1 MGYTGEQ
8 ITIPLGQ
15 YGILSDLAP
24 SDIPPNGLID
34 ARNISLV
41 RGLVE
46 KAPGTLKYNAT
57 PLSAGIVGLTEYR
70 PNDAAKRYIAACS
83 DGTIYRDT
91 GDRLFG
97 GGTAIATGLG
107 TLTPNCQFVVAG
119 QETISADR
127 KLFFF
132 SEGLNQLKVLTAD
145 GTTFRDV
152 TTPASDWTGI
162 NYPKVGV
169 LHRSR
174 LWAFSR
180 QFAYASATGDHEEFV
195 TGAIF
200 QTIFSGEGGDIR
212 GAFVFKGRLFVF
224 KDEGFV
230 YFLDDTDTNS
240 SNWFWRKLS
249 SSFGLSGPHAV
260 LDALND
266 MIAGNTTG
274 SLTSYAATDAFGDI
288 ESADI
293 FRNAQMEGWLR
304 DNTSQSGLEYQ
315 HAIYYAEKKQA
326 FFTYRSTYKTNNDM
340 LMVLDINKQGPRI
353 TSWIKGTPQCLALY
367 TDKYNVQRPMYGDA
381 SGYVQLMDYEDR
393 LEGGTAYEGS
403 FQLAHT
409 DFRFAEPSLAHKQKH
424 FDFLAVEFAPEGDW
438 NVSCDVY
445 MDGVFKET
453 LSFEQQINQKYLDSF
468 TLDTDRLAQAN
479 TFTVTRPLRGTARR
493 ISFKFYNS
501 GSNQSFQ
508 IASITVGLRASGE
521 QANKF

>member
-15 YGILSDLAP
+15 FGLISDIPA
-24 SDIPPNGLID
+24 SDIPPNALID
-34 ARNISLV
+34 ARNISLEK
-41 RGLVE
+41 GLVE
-46 KAPGTLKYNAT
+46 KAPGTLKYNASA
-57 PLSAGIVGLTEYR
+57 LSAGVVGLIEYR
-70 PNDAAKRYIAACS
+70 PDDAAKRIIAACS

-97 GGTAIATGLG
+97 GGTAIASGLG
-107 TLTPNCQFVVAG
+107 TLTPNCQFLVAG
-119 QETISADR
+119 QETIAADR

-132 SEGLNQLKVLTAD
+132 SEGINQLQVLAAD
-145 GTTFRDV
+145 GSTFADV
-152 TTPASDWTGI
+152 ATPASDWTGI
-162 NYPKVGV
+162 NYPKIGV

-180 QFAYASATGDHEEFV
+180 QFAYASATGDHEDFV

-200 QTIFSGEGGDIR
+200 QTIFPGEGGDIR

-224 KDEGFV
+224 KNEGFV
-230 YFLDDTDTNS
+230 YFLDDSDTNS
-240 SNWFWRKLS
+240 SNWYWKKLAS
-249 SSFGLSGPHAV
+249 NFGLSGPHAV

-266 MIAGNTTG
+266 MLAGNTTG
-274 SLTSYAATDAFGDI
+274 TVTSYSATQAFGDI
-288 ESADI
+288 ESADV
-293 FRNAQMEGWLR
+293 FRNAQMERWLR
-304 DNTSQSGLEYQ
+304 DNTSQAGLEFQ
-315 HAIYYAEKKQA
+315 HAIYFAEKKQA
-326 FFTYRSTYKTNNDM
+326 FFTYRSTYKTTNDM
-340 LMVLDINKQGPRI
+340 LVCIDVGRGQPRI
-353 TSWIKGTPQCLALY
+353 SSWIKGSPQCLALK
-367 TDKYNVQRPMYGDA
+367 TDHYGVQRPMYGDA

-403 FQLAHT
+403 FQTAHT
-409 DFRFAEPSLAHKQKH
+409 DFRFADPSLAHKQKH
-424 FDFLAVEFAPEGDW
+424 FDFLAVEFSPEGNW

-453 LSFEQQINQKYLDSF
+453 LNFEQQINQKYLDSF

-479 TFTVTRPLRGTARR
+479 TFTVTRPLRGAARR

-508 IASITVGLRASGE
+508 IASITVGLRVSGE
-521 QANKF
+521 QASKF